1 MYRLAYASAATM
13 EITRPAIQDL
23 LDVARRNNARDGI
36 TGMLLLVDRSFFQ
49 VLEGP
54 ADRVAACFR
63 RIRRDPRHSGVQVL
77 IDEAAREPLFGDWSM
92 GFREFDLDRPEAEA
106 VSLDS
111 FDLSPEALR
120 QRAAGLGEQ
129 GWNVV
134 HFMRTFYKINSQ
146 EDFLEPSETSWS
158 RHTRSDTAG

>member
-1 MYRLAYASAATM
+1 MHRLAYASAATM
-13 EITRPAIQDL
+13 EITRFAIRDL
-23 LDVARRNNARDGI
+23 LEAARRNNARDGI

-63 RIRRDPRHSGVQVL
+63 RIQRDPRHSGVQVL
-77 IDEAAREPLFGDWSM
+77 IDEVAQEPLFGDWSM
-92 GFREFDLDRPEAEA
+92 GFHEFDLDRPEADA

-111 FDLSPEALR
+111 FDLCPEALQ
-120 QRAAGLGEQ
+120 QRTARLGEH

-146 EDFLEPSETSWS
+146 EDFLETKDLSWS
-158 RHTRSDTAG
+158 RHTRPDTAG